1 MEAWEKWLG
10 MAQGSL
16 EAAQVLAKQGEA
28 RSSAS
33 RAYYAAY
40 QSVTA
45 VLLYYGLT
53 PPDGREA
60 WSHEATPELIWK
72 LVGTIISQNAR
83 KDIAQRLE
91 ASYRLRLIA
100 DYISVAEVGEAVL
113 KTALKDASFIARLAE
128 DVLS

>member
-1 MEAWEKWLG
+1 MEAWERWWR

-16 EAAQVLAKQGEA
+16 AAAQLLAKQGET

-45 VLLYYGLT
+45 VLLYYRLT

-72 LVGTIISQNAR
+72 LAGTIIAQNAR
-83 KDIAQRLE
+83 KDVAQRLE
-91 ASYRLRLIA
+91 ASYRVRLIA
-100 DYISVAEVGEAVL
+100 DYMSAAEVGKTVL
-113 KTALKDASFIARLAE
+113 KTSLKDASFIARLVE
-128 DVLS
+128 DVLP

>member
-1 MEAWEKWLG
+1 MVEDGARVFSG
-10 MAQGSL
+10 GTNPR
-16 EAAQVLAKQGEA
+16 EA
-28 RSSAS
+28 R
-33 RAYYAAY
+33 RGPVECQPCHYAAY

-72 LVGTIISQNAR
+72 LAGTIMSQNAR

-91 ASYRLRLIA
+91 AAFRLRLVA

-113 KTALKDASFIARLAE
+113 KTALKNASFIARLAE
-128 DVLS
+128 DVLSQG

>member
-1 MEAWEKWLG
+1 MEAWEKWWR

-16 EAAQVLAKQGEA
+16 AAAQLLAKQGET

-45 VLLYYGLT
+45 VLLYYKLT

-72 LVGTIISQNAR
+72 LAGTIIAQNAR
-83 KDIAQRLE
+83 KDVAQRLE
-91 ASYRLRLIA
+91 ASYRVRLIA
-100 DYISVAEVGEAVL
+100 DYMSAAEVGEIVL
-113 KTALKDASFIARLAE
+113 KTSLKDASFIARLVE
-128 DVLS
+128 DVLP